1 MGFGV
6 SPLASQEERE
16 RWAGAGI
23 APLTTAARER
33 FETGLGISPM
43 ASTSD
48 VESWKVAEYMAG
60 QRPAS
65 ELPEAYG
72 GRPTGTT
79 RRALRMQKTW
89 DKQAAERAAQEQE
102 MRQVEEFNKTMRLR
116 DLDIQTKALDLETK
130 REDALFDAQQ
140 EANKKASE
148 ARLAKFSSTLDPTDP
163 TSASRLAEYIGQDVY
178 LLDSPLAAKRYDFF
192 TRAASNSVQVVENQQ
207 NKVVS
212 DTVSAA
218 LQAGLTEADIAKFKT
233 LDPQTKKETY
243 NIDGLRKATDTL
255 IGERAVAAE
264 TRKEPEDART
274 ELQKAQDQ
282 LADSKARLGAFLDEG
297 GDPVEESETYRRALA
312 DVKESE
318 SRVDR
323 LSGAKPKP
331 KKEEDKAPQYTPE
344 QITAAKDIARDIK
357 HPKNKQAIRLLKSIG
372 ESY

>member
-1 MGFGV
+1 MADREQEMLERVQSDPRRQWGWAP
-6 SPLASQEERE
+6 SALASPEEKRAYQASVLMPE
-16 RWAGAGI
+16 IAAG
-23 APLTTAARER
+23 R
-33 FETGLGISPM
+33 
-43 ASTSD
+43 AS
-48 VESWKVAEYMAG
+48 VAD
-60 QRPAS
+60 
-65 ELPEAYG
+65 LPEQYG
-72 GRPTGTT
+72 GRPTGTS
-79 RRALRMQKTW
+79 RRAIRMQQAW
-89 DKQAAERAAQEQE
+89 DAQQAANLAQEQE

-116 DLDIQTKALDLETK
+116 DLDIQTKTLDLETK

-163 TSASRLAEYIGQDVY
+163 SSASKLAEYIGQDVY

-192 TRAASNSVQVVENQQ
+192 TKAASNSIQVIDNQQ

-212 DTVSAA
+212 DTVSSA
-218 LQAGLTEADIAKFKT
+218 LQAGLSEADIAKFKT
-233 LDPQTKKETY
+233 LDQQGRETY
-243 NIDGLRKATDTL
+243 DIGGLRRATDTV

-264 TRKEPEDART
+264 GRKEPEDTRT

-323 LSGAKPKP
+323 LSGAKPKL
-331 KKEEDKAPQYTPE
+331 KKEEGKAPQYTPE

>member
-1 MGFGV
+1 MLARV
-6 SPLASQEERE
+6 ETSPRSRWGWGPSDLASQEEKDAFRALRVGRE
-16 RWAGAGI
+16 I
-23 APLTTAARER
+23 
-33 FETGLGISPM
+33 
-43 ASTSD
+43 
-48 VESWKVAEYMAG
+48 ESGRATVAD
-60 QRPAS
+60 
-65 ELPEAYG
+65 LPEEYG
-72 GRPTGTT
+72 GRPQGSS
-79 RRALRMQKTW
+79 RRAIRQRIAW
-89 DKQAAERAAQEQE
+89 DAEQAAIIQQQQEA
-102 MRQVEEFNKTMRLR
+102 RQVEEFNKNMLIS
-116 DLDIQTKALDLETK
+116 DLDYQTKSLTLELK
-130 REDALFDAQQ
+130 RTE
-140 EANKKASE
+140 
-148 ARLAKFSSTLDPTDP
+148 
-163 TSASRLAEYIGQDVY
+163 
-178 LLDSPLAAKRYDFF
+178 LAADLQNQKIIKEQAVTAREIFGKYPD
-192 TRAASNSVQVVENQQ
+192 TPEGIAAASDEINKIAPRAWEDETIGKIYFYKDKNSRANTASVEAQQ
-207 NKVVS
+207 NKIVE

-218 LQAGLTEADIAKFKT
+218 RREGLSEADIAKFKT
-233 LDPQTKKETY
+233 LNQQGGETY
-243 NIDGLRKATDTL
+243 DIGGLRRATDTL

-264 TRKEPEDART
+264 TRKEPEDTRT